1 MLRAWQNISAALR
14 ILLHKLGLMTWFNSA
29 HVERK
34 SLLYTLV
41 SCTLNQLETI
51 ACTAQWM
58 YFNLY
63 ELWYFL
69 AVISM
74 RDEGKNGQI
83 YFLSPSFFLYFIP
96 LSFSPF
102 SLLLPFLFFFL
113 LLFLPL
119 IFYLVTA
126 FGLQMFC
133 RFCTTV
139 QQSGLSVAHFQ

>member
-96 LSFSPF
+96 LSPLFLSCSPF
-102 SLLLPFLFFFL
+102 SFSFFFSFSILLLHLDCKCSADFAQLYRRVAFL
-113 LLFLPL
+113 
-119 IFYLVTA
+119 
-126 FGLQMFC
+126 
-133 RFCTTV
+133 
-139 QQSGLSVAHFQ
+139 